1 MCVHTR
7 MHVCVSVKFHQA
19 LFVIFIPVK
28 FSIFIETFY
37 LLIHVVTANRHL
49 RLDNECPLANHCH
62 NPAHES
68 LETINTM

>member
-1 MCVHTR
+1 
-7 MHVCVSVKFHQA
+7 MHVCVSVKFYQA
-19 LFVIFIPVK
+19 FFVIFIPVK

-49 RLDNECPLANHCH
+49 RLDNGCPLANHCH